1 MALAG
6 LSKGDL
12 EWLPLPGPQ
21 TEAFY
26 SEADELLYGGAA
38 GGGKT
43 DLLLGLAGTSH
54 YSSIIFRRVFPSM
67 RGIIERSREVYNCRG
82 DDHAKDSYNE
92 SLHIWRL
99 SDGRMVE
106 LGSMQHENSKEDY
119 RGRPHDLYAWDEVT
133 EFTESQFR
141 FVNAWNRSTRNY
153 IVVNGVKVLVSPQQ
167 GQKTVQYKGQEYLV
181 HVQRCRIVATCNP
194 PTTAEGRW
202 VIKYWAPW
210 LDDRHPNPAAVGE
223 LRWFASLDGK
233 DVEVSSG
240 EPFEH
245 DGETVYPKSRTFV
258 PALLKDNPYL
268 EKTGYRGTLQGLPEP
283 LRSQMLKGDFK
294 AGMKDSAWQVI
305 PTKWVDAAIERWK
318 QKPAPEVPLTC
329 LGVDPSRGG
338 DAFVIASRH
347 GNWFGSLL
355 KHTGASLGV
364 AEIDGPTGAKLV
376 TDAGSGTVNI
386 DVIGIG
392 SSVYDSLKDMA
403 GMEVNPINNANPA
416 KEFNERGEEV
426 PMFDKT
432 GRFKLT
438 NIRTASYWKLREALD
453 PKSGQDI
460 CLPDDDELRAD
471 LTAPTYK
478 VTAAGYVVEPK
489 TGPGSISERLGRSPD
504 AADAVVLAHW
514 IAPQIPEFELT
525 YAIA

>member
-1 MALAG
+1 M
-6 LSKGDL
+6 KRGDL

-26 SEADELLYGGAA
+26 SDADELLYGGAA

-43 DLLLGLAGTSH
+43 DLLLGLAGTAH
-54 YSSIIFRRVFPSM
+54 YNSIIFRRVFPSM

-82 DDHAKDSYNE
+82 DSHQEDSFNE
-92 SLHIWRL
+92 GTHIWRMA
-99 SDGRMVE
+99 DGRIVE
-106 LGSMQHENSKEDY
+106 LGSMQHEKTKEDY

-141 FVNAWNRSTRNY
+141 FVNAWNRSTRP
-153 IVVNGVKVLVSPQQ
+153 G
-167 GQKTVQYKGQEYLV
+167 
-181 HVQRCRIVATCNP
+181 QRCRIVATCNP

-210 LDDRHPNPAAVGE
+210 LDDRHPNPARVGE
-223 LRWFASLDGK
+223 LRWFAAIAGK
-233 DVEVSSG
+233 DVEVESG

-245 DGETVYPKSRTFV
+245 EGEMIYPKSRTFI
-258 PALLKDNPYL
+258 PALLSDNPYL
-268 EKTGYRGTLQGLPEP
+268 EKTGYRATLQGLPEP

-294 AGMKDSAWQVI
+294 AGMRDSAWQVI
-305 PTKWVDAAIERWK
+305 PTAWVDAAIERGR
-318 QKPAPEVPLTC
+318 QKPMPDVPLTAI
-329 LGVDPSRGG
+329 GVDPSRGG
-338 DAFVIASRH
+338 DAFVIAARH
-347 GNWFGSLL
+347 GTWFAPLV
-355 KHTGASLGV
+355 KHTRETAGK
-364 AEIDGPTGAKLV
+364 EIDGPTGAKLV
-376 TDAGSGTVNI
+376 SDECGACTVVNVDA
-386 DVIGIG
+386 IGIG
-392 SSVYDSLKDMA
+392 SSVYDSLKDMP
-403 GMEVNPINNANPA
+403 GLEVNPINNANPA
-416 KEFNERGEEV
+416 KEYDAKGDEV

-432 GRFKLT
+432 GRFRLT

-453 PKSGQDI
+453 PESGQEI

-489 TGPGSISERLGRSPD
+489 TGPGSISERVGRSPD
-504 AADAVVLAHW
+504 AGDAVVLAHW
-514 IAPQIPEFELT
+514 TTPKVPTVEFT